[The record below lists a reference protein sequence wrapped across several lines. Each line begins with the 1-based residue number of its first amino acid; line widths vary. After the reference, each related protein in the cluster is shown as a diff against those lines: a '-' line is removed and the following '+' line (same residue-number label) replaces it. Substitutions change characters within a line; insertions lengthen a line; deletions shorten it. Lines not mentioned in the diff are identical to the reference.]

1 MRVLINDFMLGGGD
15 GYRFK
20 EYDPKP
26 LMLGIPWR
34 APIYDYL
41 RDQTGN
47 GAKVSAA
54 SLKKAWE
61 FVTRGGQ

>member
-1 MRVLINDFMLGGGD
+1 
-15 GYRFK
+15 
-20 EYDPKP
+20 
-26 LMLGIPWR
+26 MLGIPWR

-61 FVTRGGQ
+61 FCHSGRSVTRSSKARSCASFG